1 MEKTILVSCGFVQHL
16 LTESEF
22 SVTLNGA
29 NGWLDVNM
37 AVLPDNFRLGRHI
50 QAAIVVGRGGKGRL
64 RGGGY

>member
-1 MEKTILVSCGFVQHL
+1 MVSCGFVQHL

-29 NGWLDVNM
+29 NGWFDVNM

-50 QAAIVVGRGGKGRL
+50 QAAIVSQEEGRADCAGGDIKF
-64 RGGGY
+64 